1 MASAKRALTP
11 GARVLFVITWILLLL
26 WAAWWIVGKLMLVMS
41 PRSALGP
48 LGMVEALL
56 IPIVIVVI
64 ILVSIRLPLLG
75 GILLIIESVIAW
87 FQFDMGF
94 EMTFGLGETTVLTLT
109 FPAIVIGIL
118 LIICW
123 QAARAPQPGPA

>member
-11 GARVLFVITWILLLL
+11 GARVLLTITWILLLL
-26 WAAWWIVGKLMLVMS
+26 WAAWWIVGKLMLVTS
-41 PRSALGP
+41 PRAELGP
-48 LGMVEALL
+48 LGIVEALL

-64 ILVSIRLPLLG
+64 VLVSIRWPLLG
-75 GILLIIESVIAW
+75 GILLIIEAVIAW

-94 EMTFGLGETTVLTLT
+94 EMIFKLGELSVLTLT
-109 FPAIVIGIL
+109 LPAFVIGIL

-123 QAARAPQPGPA
+123 QAARAPQSGPA